1 MSTETQYDV
10 DVNLPPY
17 AGPYLEPAR
26 WKSMSGGRGS
36 GKSYTAAQIMLLR
49 MAGLL
54 PAYEPRPVRI
64 VSCRDFNTN
73 LASSVKVA
81 VDRWIKELFPL
92 GTFES
97 LKTEVRYHGMYEGDP
112 ATGSVMTFHGVTNQ
126 EDSFLSMDDLDVFWM
141 EQAEMLQ
148 GPEMLKIIPTIRK
161 DDAEF
166 FFIWNPA
173 ERTTFC
179 WQRFIVNK
187 KPGDVHCHTTHRDNK
202 WLSSGFHADRIGF
215 KETESPEIYEWM
227 YEGTPYDGDG
237 SHKVL
242 ARATLEKCIEA
253 WKQGLA
259 PDESQRRPISY
270 AGLDLAE
277 GGANKCALV
286 IRSGPVIELIDE
298 WPGVTGDL
306 KPAAQRTHRQI
317 VESGIP
323 VVRVNFDGAT
333 GGMRAELQRVSQES
347 GGAANYGIS
356 PIGFGASVN
365 GEDVEYEYGRTN
377 KDVFTRLNIQMGDVL
392 RVRANRTVQLLNGEK
407 HIDPMRCLFIRDD
420 IMTNRELESLMDVL
434 SQPLRRPNPTTGK
447 WEIEKLGGKDAKDS
461 PDRFDALCLAFV
473 RDTHNHRAR

>member
-26 WKSMSGGRGS
+26 FKSISGGRDS
-36 GKSYTAAQIMLLR
+36 AKSHTAAQKMLLR
-49 MAGLL
+49 MAGVL

-73 LASSVKVA
+73 LSSSVKIA
-81 VDRWIKELFPL
+81 VDNYAKKLFPR
-92 GTFES
+92 GSFEL
-97 LKTEVRYHGMYEGDP
+97 LKTEVRYNGMYEGDP
-112 ATGSVMTFHGVTNQ
+112 AAGSVMTFHGVTNQ
-126 EDSFLSMDDLDVFWM
+126 EDSFLSMEDMDVFWM
-141 EQAEMLQ
+141 EQAEML
-148 GPEMLKIIPTIRK
+148 GEEMLKIEPTIRK
-161 DDAEF
+161 PGSEL

-173 ERTTFC
+173 ERTTYC
-179 WQRFIVNK
+179 WQRFVVNPQ
-187 KPGDVHCHTTHRDNK
+187 PGDVHCHTTYRDNL
-202 WLSSGFHADRIGF
+202 WFS
-215 KETESPEIYEWM
+215 KESEGTRKYIKLTESPEIYDWI
-227 YEGTPYDGDG
+227 YEGVPYDGDG

-259 PDESQRRPISY
+259 PSEEERRPLSY

-306 KPAAQRTHRQI
+306 KPAAQRTHRKI
-317 VESGIP
+317 FESGIP

-333 GGMRAELQRVSQES
+333 GGMRAELQRVAQEE
-347 GGAANYGIS
+347 GIPQPYGVS
-356 PIGFGASVN
+356 PIGFGTSVN

-377 KDVFTRLNIQMGDVL
+377 KDVFSRLNIQMGDVL

-434 SQPLRRPNPTTGK
+434 SQPLRRPNPTTGR